1 MSLKDTPRKNRKD
14 VKREKDIGFDDSQ
27 CVCVC
32 VCLCVRVQGTIKASE
47 SL

>member
-32 VCLCVRVQGTIKASE
+32 VFVCAGAGDNQGK
-47 SL
+47 